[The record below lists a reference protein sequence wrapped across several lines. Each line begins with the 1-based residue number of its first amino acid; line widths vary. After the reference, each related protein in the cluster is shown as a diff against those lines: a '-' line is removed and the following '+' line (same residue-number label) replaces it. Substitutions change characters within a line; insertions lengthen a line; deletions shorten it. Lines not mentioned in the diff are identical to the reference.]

1 MWLDPPVMFREI
13 VAKEPFPLAVVQP
26 AVVEFLVGR
35 DDAVLFGA
43 QAVNAYAAETR
54 ATEDVDVLST
64 RGRAFA
70 EELRQFLNDRFGFA
84 VRVREVRGGIGY
96 RVYQKR
102 AGGNRHLVDVRPVD
116 AFPPTRDVGG
126 VSVVSPEELI
136 ANKVASAQARGETR
150 KKGLT
155 DRRDLLAMLLT
166 FPDLKA
172 AAGPVRDRLAA
183 NAAPPEA
190 VALWEELV
198 AAEIEPED
206 DADEFDW

>member
-54 ATEDVDVLST
+54 ATEDVDVRFT
-64 RGRAFA
+64 RGEDFA

-96 RVYQKR
+96 RMYQER
-102 AGGNRHLVDVRPVD
+102 EEGNRHLVDVRPVD
-116 AFPPTRDVGG
+116 VFPPTRDVGG
-126 VSVVSPEELI
+126 VSVVSPAELI
-136 ANKVASAQARGETR
+136 ANKVASAQARGVTR

-166 FPDLKA
+166 FPELKT

-183 NAAPPEA
+183 NAASPEA